1 MKADVLVIGGGPAGM
16 LAAGTAAENGARVLL
31 LEKNGRIGRK
41 LMITG
46 KGRCNVTNECSLDEF
61 FANIPRNPRFLQ
73 SALHRFTPQDAMMFF
88 EGLGL
93 TLKTERGNRVFPQS
107 DKAVDVVDAFAAYVK
122 RSGVQLRT
130 GAAVSE
136 LLLEDGVLS
145 GVRLVSGEELY
156 AKQVIVATGGKS
168 YPLTGSTGDG
178 YRFARQAGH
187 TIIPPRASLVP
198 IETIEDW
205 CAKAQGLSLKNIILA
220 ATDLETN
227 KTVFSEQGELLFTHY
242 GISGPLVLSLSAHL
256 SEPLDRRYRLRI
268 DLKPALDEQALDAR
282 ILRDFSE
289 NANKDFGNSLDRLLP
304 RKLIPVV
311 IRLSGIKPDTKVNQ
325 VTKEQR
331 RRLCG
336 LLKALPLTPWRFRP
350 VEEAVVTSGGVSVS
364 ELNPKTME
372 SKLVPGLYFAGEV
385 IDVDG
390 YTGGFNLQIA
400 YSTGYAAGCSC
411 QGGQI

>member
-1 MKADVLVIGGGPAGM
+1 M
-16 LAAGTAAENGARVLL
+16 
-31 LEKNGRIGRK
+31 
-41 LMITG
+41 
-46 KGRCNVTNECSLDEF
+46 
-61 FANIPRNPRFLQ
+61 
-73 SALHRFTPQDAMMFF
+73 
-88 EGLGL
+88 
-93 TLKTERGNRVFPQS
+93 
-107 DKAVDVVDAFAAYVK
+107 
-122 RSGVQLRT
+122 
-130 GAAVSE
+130 
-136 LLLEDGVLS
+136 
-145 GVRLVSGEELY
+145 
-156 AKQVIVATGGKS
+156 
-168 YPLTGSTGDG
+168 
-178 YRFARQAGH
+178 
-187 TIIPPRASLVP
+187 
-198 IETIEDW
+198 
-205 CAKAQGLSLKNIILA
+205 
-220 ATDLETN
+220 
-227 KTVFSEQGELLFTHY
+227 
-242 GISGPLVLSLSAHL
+242 LSLSAHL
-256 SEPLDRRYRLRI
+256 NEPLDRRYRLRI

-331 RRLCG
+331 RRLCR

-350 VEEAVVTSGGVSVS
+350 IEEAVVTSGGVSVS